1 MARTPPAVAGAVA
14 EEVARGREAVTGAL
28 PGPRIVV
35 GVDGTSGSAAAVRWA
50 VREAM
55 LRRGSVHLVF
65 AVDPRRGQFA
75 PYAPG
80 TRTPDID
87 EAYAAAG
94 ELLAAAAE
102 VAGASLPP
110 ERLRSELADG
120 LPARVL
126 VDRAA
131 TAGLLVLGITTRGA
145 GQPEGDLGPVVRAC
159 LHHAPCPVVAVAP
172 SCRVS

>member
-1 MARTPPAVAGAVA
+1 
-14 EEVARGREAVTGAL
+14 VTGAL

-35 GVDGTSGSAAAVRWA
+35 GVDGTPGSAAAVRWA

-65 AVDPRRGQFA
+65 AVDRRRGQFA

-80 TRTPDID
+80 TRAQEMD
-87 EAYAAAG
+87 EAHAAAR
-94 ELLAAAAE
+94 ELLAAAVE

-110 ERLRSELADG
+110 ERLWSELADG

-131 TAGLLVLGITTRGA
+131 TAGLLVLGTTTPEA

-159 LHHAPCPVVAVAP
+159 LRHAPCPVVAVAP
-172 SCRVS
+172 S

>member
-1 MARTPPAVAGAVA
+1 MTCTPSFVTGEVA
-14 EEVARGREAVTGAL
+14 EEVAWGREAVTGAL
-28 PGPRIVV
+28 PKPRIVV
-35 GVDGTSGSAAAVRWA
+35 GVDGTPSSAAAVRWA

-65 AVDPRRGQFA
+65 AVDHRRRQFA

-80 TRTPDID
+80 IQAPDID
-87 EAYAAAG
+87 EAHAAAR
-94 ELLAAAAE
+94 ELLAAAAK

-131 TAGLLVLGITTRGA
+131 TAGLLVLGITTPKA

-159 LHHAPCPVVAVAP
+159 LRHAPCPVVAVAP
-172 SCRVS
+172 S